1 MSKMKSKMRSKPSHL
16 ATTIGRGA
24 GRVVGLVMQIRR
36 IGFLG
41 GLVLALVGGTIYA
54 SQNQDQ
60 LSTAMAKIG
69 FSVDD
74 ITLVGRYRTQRQDII
89 RVLEIA
95 PGAPIL
101 AIDLAEKRARLEL
114 LPWVKTARI
123 VRRLPNLLHVELIE
137 FEPFARLLRDG
148 DTSLIDRRGQ
158 KIISD
163 NGDGFRHLP
172 IMRGAGAEYQAAA
185 LLDLLDAYPVIR
197 NRLTAAHWVQGR
209 RWTLT
214 LDHGGR
220 VLLPEL
226 QIADALDRLMQLEQ
240 ERRILAVGDQTIDL
254 RLDDRVLL
262 RPAKFMEPTR
272 DKEANA

>member
-1 MSKMKSKMRSKPSHL
+1 MSKMKSKTRSKSSTIA
-16 ATTIGRGA
+16 ATLRQGGRQAAALILKIRHIGLSGA
-24 GRVVGLVMQIRR
+24 
-36 IGFLG
+36 
-41 GLVLALVGGTIYA
+41 LVLALLGMVIYGN
-54 SQNQDQ
+54 QNRDQ
-60 LSTAMAKIG
+60 LSIAMAKLG
-69 FSVDD
+69 FAVDD

-101 AIDLAEKRARLEL
+101 AIDLAEKQARLEL

-148 DTSLIDRRGQ
+148 ETNLIDRRGQ

-163 NGDGFRHLP
+163 NSDGFRHLP

-185 LLDLLDAYPVIR
+185 LLDLLDSYPVIR

-226 QIADALDRLMQLEQ
+226 DIADALNRLMQLEQ

-262 RPAKFMEPTR
+262 RPAKYIEPTNS
-272 DKEANA
+272 KEANA

>member
-1 MSKMKSKMRSKPSHL
+1 
-16 ATTIGRGA
+16 
-24 GRVVGLVMQIRR
+24 
-36 IGFLG
+36 
-41 GLVLALVGGTIYA
+41 
-54 SQNQDQ
+54 
-60 LSTAMAKIG
+60 MAKVG
-69 FSVDD
+69 FAVDD

-95 PGAPIL
+95 PGTPIL
-101 AIDLAEKRARLEL
+101 AIDLAEKQARLEL
-114 LPWVKTARI
+114 LPWVKAARI

-148 DTSLIDRRGQ
+148 ETNLIDRRGQ

-163 NGDGFRHLP
+163 TSDGFRHLP
-172 IMRGAGAEYQAAA
+172 IMRGEGAEYQAAA
-185 LLDLLDAYPVIR
+185 LLDLLDNYPVIR

-226 QIADALDRLMQLEQ
+226 DITNALDRLMQLEQ
-240 ERRILAVGDQTIDL
+240 DRRILAVGDQTIDL

-262 RPAKFMEPTR
+262 RPAKFIDPA
-272 DKEANA
+272 DQKEANA

>member
-1 MSKMKSKMRSKPSHL
+1 MSKVKSKTRSKPSKASATLTQGLGRFL
-16 ATTIGRGA
+16 ALA
-24 GRVVGLVMQIRR
+24 AQIRH
-36 IGFLG
+36 IGFTGALLVALLG
-41 GLVLALVGGTIYA
+41 GVIYGN
-54 SQNQDQ
+54 QNRDE
-60 LSTAMAKIG
+60 LLIAMAKVG
-69 FSVDD
+69 FAVDD

-89 RVLEIA
+89 RVLEIT

-101 AIDLAEKRARLEL
+101 TIDLVEKQARLEL

-148 DTSLIDRRGQ
+148 ETNLIDRRGQ

-163 NGDGFRHLP
+163 ASDGFRHLP
-172 IMRGAGAEYQAAA
+172 IMRGAGAEYQAAS
-185 LLDLLDAYPVIR
+185 LLDLLDNYPVIR

-226 QIADALDRLMQLEQ
+226 DIAEALDRLMQLEQ
-240 ERRILAVGDQTIDL
+240 DRRILAVGDQTIDL

-262 RPAKFMEPTR
+262 RPAKLIDPAEQTG
-272 DKEANA
+272 ANA

>member
-1 MSKMKSKMRSKPSHL
+1 MSKINKKTRSNP
-16 ATTIGRGA
+16 TTISA
-24 GRVVGLVMQIRR
+24 V
-36 IGFLG
+36 FLRWISTIM
-41 GLVLALVGGTIYA
+41 GLVLQVRRLGFAGALALVILAVTAYGV
-54 SQNQDQ
+54 QNQSQ
-60 LSTAMAKIG
+60 LTQAMAKLG
-69 FSVDD
+69 FAVDD

-101 AIDLAEKRARLEL
+101 GIDLQEKQARLEL
-114 LPWVKTARI
+114 LPWVKSARI

-148 DTSLIDRRGQ
+148 DTNLIDRRGQ
-158 KIISD
+158 KIVSD
-163 NGDGFRHLP
+163 TSDGFRHLP
-172 IMRGAGAEYQAAA
+172 ILRGVGAEYQAVY
-185 LLDLLDAYPVIR
+185 LLDLLDNYPVIR
-197 NRLTAAHWVQGR
+197 NRLTAAQWVQGR

-226 QIADALDRLMQLEQ
+226 NVAEALDRLMQLEE
-240 ERRILAVGDQTIDL
+240 ERRILAVRDQTIDL

-262 RPAKFMEPTR
+262 RPARSIEPAFE
-272 DKEANA
+272 KEANA